1 MKRIHRRAAEAAL
14 RVVFDPTG
22 DFAGPLRHVRETLAL
37 GYFPPGLIVAQAGK
51 QYVVRGA
58 VGTPQTLVR
67 AARWIMV
74 DNRP

>member
-22 DFAGPLRHVRETLAL
+22 DFAGPLRHVRETLRL
-37 GYFPPGLIVAQAGK
+37 GYFPPGLILAQAGM
-51 QYVVRGA
+51 QYEVRGA

-67 AARWIMV
+67 AARWRTV
-74 DNRP
+74 GNG